1 MIITIPLISATIAIS
16 ACLYASY
23 SDLKH
28 GIIPNKLTFPLI
40 GIGIILNGFYALQTG
55 NLWIIIGCLLI
66 TGVIFVLGYLFW
78 KLGAWAGGDVKLF
91 TALAA
96 LLPFY
101 PALITYQ
108 IFQVTFPVESNY
120 PFPLTLII
128 NSILSMLPFLL
139 IYVFYVAIKT
149 KPHLVGELLSPV
161 KDYRKNLVLTLVITS
176 AVTLTYFIT
185 KQLNY
190 QVIIVSLIM
199 IYLFSLLISKFPN
212 RVKAVVVSVV
222 TAFALFYSFQVTIS
236 SIIILFISIVFIEMV
251 RKLLTTV
258 SKEALQNDYPVSD
271 LKEGMIP
278 AYKLYQTDHEIFV
291 DDESFFQKIKKAIKT
306 ADISLITA
314 PKGKLVVGSLAA
326 GLTKEDI
333 ELLKNLAKEAKIS
346 NEFRVKKGVPF
357 APSIL
362 IGLIIS
368 LFVGDLAFILLKI
381 IYGIM
386 Y

>member
-212 RVKAVVVSVV
+212 RVKAVLVSVV

-306 ADISLITA
+306 TDISLITA

>member
-1 MIITIPLISATIAIS
+1 
-16 ACLYASY
+16 
-23 SDLKH
+23 
-28 GIIPNKLTFPLI
+28 
-40 GIGIILNGFYALQTG
+40 
-55 NLWIIIGCLLI
+55 
-66 TGVIFVLGYLFW
+66 
-78 KLGAWAGGDVKLF
+78 
-91 TALAA
+91 
-96 LLPFY
+96 
-101 PALITYQ
+101 
-108 IFQVTFPVESNY
+108 
-120 PFPLTLII
+120 
-128 NSILSMLPFLL
+128 MLPFLL
-139 IYVFYVAIKT
+139 IYVFYVAVKT

-185 KQLNY
+185 NQLNY

-199 IYLFSLLISKFPN
+199 IYLLSLLISKFPN
-212 RVKAVVVSVV
+212 QIKAVLVSVV
-222 TAFALFYSFQVTIS
+222 TAFALFYNFQVTIS

-258 SKEALQNDYPVSD
+258 SKEALQDDYPVSN

-278 AYKLYQTDHEIFV
+278 AYKLYQTDHEIFM
-291 DDESFFQKIKKAIKT
+291 DDKSFFQKIKKAIKT
-306 ADISLITA
+306 ADLSLITA

-333 ELLKNLAKEAKIS
+333 ELLQKLSKEEKIS

-368 LFVGDLAFILLKI
+368 LFVGDLASILLKI